1 MNSKDCSLD
10 EITELYFNMYNKV
23 ISPLLPYIIIL
34 NLGSIGLVALTTYL
48 SKNDI
53 GGTLLVI
60 LSMVFLIFIIGYS
73 VFYIFKSRDE
83 GWILRY
89 NTDESMVQKYL
100 GKKLLKNSLKSNR
113 RFLWYKFHIL
123 RIEDEITKLEDKI
136 ESDKNKLGVIYDN
149 DDLKDLIKL
158 KSDLNKLTNEFNSI
172 TN

>member
-34 NLGSIGLVALTTYL
+34 NLGCIGLVALTTYL
-48 SKNDI
+48 SKNTI
-53 GGTLLVI
+53 GCTFIFSVVF
-60 LSMVFLIFIIGYS
+60 MVFTIGYS
-73 VFYIFKSRDE
+73 VSYIFKSRDD
-83 GWILRY
+83 GWIPKY
-89 NTDESMVQKYL
+89 DTDESIVQKYL

-123 RIEDEITKLEDKI
+123 ILEDEITRLEDKI
-136 ESDKNKLGVIYDN
+136 ESDKNKLGVIYDS

-158 KSDLNKLTNEFNSI
+158 KSNLNKLTNEFNSI

>member
-34 NLGSIGLVALTTYL
+34 NLGCIGLVALTAYL
-48 SKNDI
+48 SKI
-53 GGTLLVI
+53 IIEGIFIFSV
-60 LSMVFLIFIIGYS
+60 VFMIFIIGYS
-73 VFYIFKSRDE
+73 IFFIFKSRDDSY
-83 GWILRY
+83 IPRY
-89 NTDESMVQKYL
+89 DTDESIVQKYL

-123 RIEDEITKLEDKI
+123 RLEDEITKLEDKI
-136 ESDKNKLGVIYDN
+136 DSDKNKLGVIYDS

-158 KSDLNKLTNEFNSI
+158 KSELNKLTNEFNSI

>member
-1 MNSKDCSLD
+1 MNSKDCNLD

-34 NLGSIGLVALTTYL
+34 NLGSIGLVALTSYL
-48 SKNDI
+48 SK
-53 GGTLLVI
+53 GGAFIFSVVF
-60 LSMVFLIFIIGYS
+60 MVFIIGYS

-83 GWILRY
+83 GWIPKY
-89 NTDESMVQKYL
+89 DTDESIVQKYL

-113 RFLWYKFHIL
+113 RFLWHKFHIL
-123 RIEDEITKLEDKI
+123 RLEDEITRLEDKI